1 MSIQLPASDSAVRI
15 KHIFNAP
22 REKVYHIWTTPE
34 YVREWLGGP
43 EITMHIFEMDARES
57 GRYRIVMYSQDGS
70 PTLLSGTYLEVQHP
84 EKLVYTWNMEAGEI
98 KTGETRVTVS
108 FRDSSNSTEVEVLH
122 EPFDDQEVRSLH
134 AAGWM
139 LYFDTISGML

>member
-1 MSIQLPASDSAVRI
+1 
-15 KHIFNAP
+15 
-22 REKVYHIWTTPE
+22 
-34 YVREWLGGP
+34 
-43 EITMHIFEMDARES
+43 
-57 GRYRIVMYSQDGS
+57 
-70 PTLLSGTYLEVQHP
+70 
-84 EKLVYTWNMEAGEI
+84 MEAGEI